1 MNVIKC
7 PGCRKTFDPGL
18 SIKIHGIHQ
27 RNCTGLHLVGQKQ
40 IKKRIDNAQ
49 RRDSAKLAKIEGH
62 TLHNL
67 AEKRQELRNDPIMVV
82 QEDGLSAV

>member
-7 PGCRKTFDPGL
+7 PGCQKTFDPGR
-18 SIKIHGIHQ
+18 SIKIHQ
-27 RNCTGLHLVGQKQ
+27 RNCTGLHLVGLKQ

-62 TLHNL
+62 TLDDI
-67 AEKRQELRNDPIMVV
+67 AEERQELRNDPIRKV
-82 QEDGLSAV
+82 QDEELSAV

>member
-7 PGCRKTFDPGL
+7 PGCHKTFDPGR
-18 SIKIHGIHQ
+18 SIKIHQ

-62 TLHNL
+62 TLDDI
-67 AEKRQELRNDPIMVV
+67 AEECQELRNDPVMMV
-82 QEDGLSAV
+82 QEEELSAV

>member
-7 PGCRKTFDPGL
+7 PGCQKTFDPGR
-18 SIKIHGIHQ
+18 SIKIHQ

-49 RRDSAKLAKIEGH
+49 RLGRDSAKLAKMEGH
-62 TLHNL
+62 TLDEI
-67 AEKRQELRNDPIMVV
+67 AKERQKLRNDPIMMV
-82 QEDGLSAV
+82 QEEELSVV